1 MTSSIRRFSFPSS
14 TSLAVSLPQGDRY
27 PSPLPVDLRLLDH
40 AEYNGAFL
48 LQRKRVRAHGAK
60 GVANWTS
67 TNRLEES
74 PPWAA
79 TRGDRLQLNSS
90 KRLYLFT
97 ASLPSFDRPAPR
109 AANLCVPW
117 RVVEGEKIIR
127 LGARG
132 GQNET
137 SDQNGYQ
144 DGRFF
149 SFFAR
154 LSSVAHSFFKS
165 PLPSFSLSVHDS
177 RPGRD
182 RQGRGL
188 YGARRRLAP
197 QTGSSSSSK
206 PLARTAA
213 TGQVSL
219 RGRKRN
225 NAIQRKKMR
234 SFLFFCPGAG
244 AIRREKKWL
253 ILISLSSPH
262 AL

>member
-137 SDQNGYQ
+137 AIKTAIKTAV
-144 DGRFF
+144 FF
-149 SFFAR
+149 LFSLASPR
-154 LSSVAHSFFKS
+154 SLTLLQVSS
-165 PLPSFSLSVHDS
+165 PLFLSLC
-177 RPGRD
+177 
-182 RQGRGL
+182 
-188 YGARRRLAP
+188 A
-197 QTGSSSSSK
+197 
-206 PLARTAA
+206 
-213 TGQVSL
+213 
-219 RGRKRN
+219 
-225 NAIQRKKMR
+225 
-234 SFLFFCPGAG
+234 
-244 AIRREKKWL
+244 
-253 ILISLSSPH
+253 
-262 AL
+262 